1 MDYQDSSGIRGPV
14 REKGEG
20 HRHTGGKCVQVEVG
34 IRVMLLQPKEHV
46 GPPGVRLGK
55 DGPSKG
61 SITV

>member
-1 MDYQDSSGIRGPV
+1 M

-46 GPPGVRLGK
+46 GPPGIRLGK